1 MFFDKNYDTIKI
13 ELVINGG
20 IIMEKIIVLGTG
32 TASVVENF
40 NTCFVLEDN
49 NGEYLLV
56 DTGGGN
62 GILRQFKRANIDLS
76 KIHNIF
82 ISHKHIDHLYGMLW
96 IYRFVDISMQKG
108 TYDGDL
114 NIYCHDE
121 VAKILRDQVH
131 TLLRKSQQQFI
142 DKRIFINVVNDHEK
156 VKVLNYDL
164 EFLDIISKSDKQY
177 GFKTTLN
184 SGKTLAFLGDEPLD
198 EKLFDDV
205 RNIDYL
211 LHESFCLETESE
223 KYKPKEKNHDTVKS
237 ASIKAQTIG
246 AKNLVLWHTQ
256 ENLGENRKEKYIEE
270 AKENFFGNVYVPND
284 LDIIELF

>member
-1 MFFDKNYDTIKI
+1 
-13 ELVINGG
+13 
-20 IIMEKIIVLGTG
+20 MEKIIVLGTG
-32 TASVVENF
+32 TASVTENF
-40 NTCFVLEDN
+40 NTCFVLEDS

-62 GILRQFKRANIDLS
+62 GILKQFKKANIDLT

-96 IYRFVDISMQKG
+96 IYRFVDLAMQKG
-108 TYDGDL
+108 TYEGVL

-121 VAKILRDQVH
+121 VAEIIRNQIH

-142 DKRIFINVVNDHEK
+142 DKRIFINTVNNHEK

-184 SGKTLAFLGDEPLD
+184 NGKTLAFLGDEPLD
-198 EKLFDDV
+198 EKLYEDV
-205 RNIDYL
+205 RNMDYL
-211 LHESFCLETESE
+211 LHESFCLETESD
-223 KYKPKEKNHDTVKS
+223 KYKPREKNHDTVKS
-237 ASIKAQTIG
+237 ASIKAENIG
-246 AKNLVLWHTQ
+246 AKNLILWHTQ
-256 ENLGENRKEKYIEE
+256 ENLGEKRKEEYIKE
-270 AKENFFGNVYVPND
+270 AKENFKGNVYVPND
-284 LDIIELF
+284 LDEIIL